1 MYYQSTMFKEYNR
14 MKSSI
19 IQAIIFS
26 LLVHLIV
33 IGGTF
38 AYLEYQKGQD
48 IKQGYFASTYGFE
61 IVGGTMTSLLV
72 MTYIVFILVYL
83 IFKRIVSKLLT

>member
-1 MYYQSTMFKEYNR
+1 

-26 LLVHLIV
+26 LSVHLIV

-38 AYLEYQKGQD
+38 AYLEYQKRQD
-48 IKQGYFASTYGFE
+48 LKQGYFASTYGFE

-72 MTYIVFILVYL
+72 MTFIVLILLFL
-83 IFKRIVSKLLT
+83 IFKWIVSKLLLNGDR

>member
-1 MYYQSTMFKEYNR
+1 

-26 LLVHLIV
+26 LSVHLIV

-38 AYLEYQKGQD
+38 AYLEYQKRQD
-48 IKQGYFASTYGFE
+48 LKQGYFASTYGFE

-72 MTYIVFILVYL
+72 MTFIVLILLFL
-83 IFKRIVSKLLT
+83 IFKWIVSKLLLIGDR